1 MKNIKLPLTKKQVLV
16 YEFVERFIKENKYA
30 PTLKEIGLYFGF
42 SISCA
47 QAFVRELVNKN
58 WLYKQPD
65 KKSGLSLREIQ

>member
-1 MKNIKLPLTKKQVLV
+1 MKNTKLPLTKKQVLV
-16 YEFVERFIKENKYA
+16 YEFIAQFIAKNKYA
-30 PTLKEIGLYFGF
+30 PTLKEIGLHFDF

-65 KKSGLSLREIQ
+65 KKSGLSLKEIQ